1 MRRLDREVERLL
13 SKEKEARDVMQCEA
27 SSSTTMTDGAGVEWC
42 RDRKT
47 GRWWWRDHYGTWQSR
62 GFRYTPHREV
72 EVYRRPSDVSDI
84 QSEAPTERSM
94 ISSASTTATLSMDE
108 EIEARKWE
116 RELRNIASLQQ
127 RKAKG
132 EALTKYEESAIRRK
146 PEFDLAQV
154 MVKVHAGAVR
164 PLLGSEVAPACVPA
178 QEEDDGDEDG
188 DEDIDDEKTPASP
201 LPLPLP
207 LPARL
212 VQSEPLVPPVGAL
225 VANQAWLSLLD

>member
-1 MRRLDREVERLL
+1 M
-13 SKEKEARDVMQCEA
+13 S
-27 SSSTTMTDGAGVEWC
+27 DGAGVEWC

-47 GRWWWRDHYGTWQSR
+47 GRWWWRDHYGTWHSR

-154 MVKVHAGAVR
+154 MVKVRDGAVR
-164 PLLGSEVAPACVPA
+164 PLLGSEVA
-178 QEEDDGDEDG
+178 G

-212 VQSEPLVPPVGAL
+212 VQSEPLVPPVGTL